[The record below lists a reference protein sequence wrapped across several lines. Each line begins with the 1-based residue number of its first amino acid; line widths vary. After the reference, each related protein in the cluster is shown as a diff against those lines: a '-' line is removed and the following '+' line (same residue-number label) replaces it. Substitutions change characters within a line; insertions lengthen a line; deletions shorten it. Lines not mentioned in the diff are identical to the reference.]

1 MSYKA
6 TEDRFQRAKDF
17 LRKKLGFPKHQE
29 EIHDEATKERFAE
42 LSPDDKLK
50 LIKPQLDFF
59 TSAVSRKTDILP
71 TIATLAATLIIV
83 ATLNPTLVPISPIS
97 TKIILSIFLILI
109 PVTLRYYIKVM
120 EKTARRAN
128 DTITSYQGKDPF
140 QNIRISFWDQL
151 SSDFPIIIV
160 YLFYGIIFFILF
172 NMWRG

>member
-1 MSYKA
+1 
-6 TEDRFQRAKDF
+6 
-17 LRKKLGFPKHQE
+17 
-29 EIHDEATKERFAE
+29 
-42 LSPDDKLK
+42 
-50 LIKPQLDFF
+50 
-59 TSAVSRKTDILP
+59 
-71 TIATLAATLIIV
+71 V

-109 PVTLRYYIKVM
+109 PVTLHYYIKVM